1 MALTYKVYSTRY
13 ILYHMED
20 LGSKL
25 VKAEAD
31 KMHILVDGL
40 FQYQFTQFVVI
51 KMSLEG
57 KQK

>member
-1 MALTYKVYSTRY
+1 MALAYKVYSARY
-13 ILYHMED
+13 ILYHIHMED

-40 FQYQFTQFVVI
+40 FQYQFTQFVVVKI
-51 KMSLEG
+51 
-57 KQK
+57 

>member
-51 KMSLEG
+51 KILNVI
-57 KQK
+57 